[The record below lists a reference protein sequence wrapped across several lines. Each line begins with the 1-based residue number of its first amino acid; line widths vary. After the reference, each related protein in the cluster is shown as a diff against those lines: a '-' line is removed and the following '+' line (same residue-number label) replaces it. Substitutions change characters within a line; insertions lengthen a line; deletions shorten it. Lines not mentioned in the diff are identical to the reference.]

1 VKQKE
6 QVSFGPLLQRC
17 VHAQSLLVSASTSW
31 QMHFGIPVDK
41 IIWLFQYC
49 ECEGRRNAIKIEV
62 NVFSDVDINTFYLLL
77 TYSAIPPQTH
87 GKNTA

>member
-17 VHAQSLLVSASTSW
+17 VHAQSLLVPGSTSW

-41 IIWLFQYC
+41 IIWLSNIVSVK
-49 ECEGRRNAIKIEV
+49 EGEMSSK
-62 NVFSDVDINTFYLLL
+62 
-77 TYSAIPPQTH
+77 
-87 GKNTA
+87 